1 MKKDSRKLKF
11 KMISNFENSIMKM
24 LKNMKTKIVDNGF
37 FRGNN
42 SFSHLFSA
50 IIIFCALLVSG
61 SIFATPPTWVGTWA
75 TAQMQIKPS
84 DVPSLGLTNNS
95 LRQIIRVSIGGETLR
110 LRLSNEFSKSAVT
123 MNSVQIAVSTGGSI
137 INVSTN
143 KELKFNGNSGV
154 TMEAGATVLSDPIA
168 FKLKPRMDL
177 AITIY
182 YGQTSV
188 TVTGHPG
195 SRTTSYLLA
204 GNKANNTDFTGAVE
218 TEHWYNISSID
229 VLVSSTTACV
239 AILGNSITDGRG
251 TTTNMQNRWTDI
263 LSERLIANKATRHV
277 GVLNL
282 GIGGNN
288 VVRGGL
294 GPTGSSRYDRDILSQ
309 SGVRWAVVFE
319 GVNDIGAVK
328 TLEDAVKTANN
339 LIGAYKL
346 MIVKAHDKKIKIY
359 GATIAPFNGSSYY
372 NQYSESCRNE
382 VNEWIRN
389 SGYYDGVIDFAKS
402 MASPQDAT
410 SLISSYQNDHLH
422 PDAAGYKK
430 MGESVDLNLFK

>member
-1 MKKDSRKLKF
+1 
-11 KMISNFENSIMKM
+11 
-24 LKNMKTKIVDNGF
+24 MKTRRLGGVS
-37 FRGNN
+37 FRVN
-42 SFSHLFSA
+42 SSFLQLFSA
-50 IIIFCALLVSG
+50 IIIFCGLLASD
-61 SIFATPPTWVGTWA
+61 SIFAAPPKWVGSWA

-95 LRQIIRVSIGGETLR
+95 LRQVVRMSIGGEMLR

-137 INVSTN
+137 INESTN
-143 KELKFNGNSGV
+143 LELKFNGNSGV
-154 TMEAGATVLSDPIA
+154 TMEAGATVLSDPIT

-182 YGQTSV
+182 YGQTSA

-204 GNKANNTDFTGAVE
+204 GNTASNTDFTGAVK
-218 TEHWYNISSID
+218 TLQWYNIGAID
-229 VLVSSTTACV
+229 VQASSNTACV
-239 AILGNSITDGRG
+239 AVLGNSITDGRG
-251 TTTNMQNRWTDI
+251 TTTDLQNRWTDI

-294 GPTGSSRYDRDILSQ
+294 GPTGAIRYDRDILSQ
-309 SGVRWAVVFE
+309 SGVHWAVVFI

-328 TLEDAVKTANN
+328 TYEDATKTANN
-339 LIGAYKL
+339 LIAAYKQ

-359 GATIAPFNGSSYY
+359 GGTIMPFNGNSYY

-389 SGYYDGVIDFAKS
+389 GGYYDGVIDFAKS
-402 MASPQDAT
+402 MASEQDAT

-422 PDAAGYKK
+422 PDADGYKK